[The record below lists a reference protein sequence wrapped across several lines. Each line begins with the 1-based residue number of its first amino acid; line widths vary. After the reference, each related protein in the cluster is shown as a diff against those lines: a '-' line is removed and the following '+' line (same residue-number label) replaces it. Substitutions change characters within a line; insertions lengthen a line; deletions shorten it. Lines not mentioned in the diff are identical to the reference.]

1 MKKNLSN
8 TIIGSGFIAKSFYS
22 HLDKLKKL
30 NICLY
35 AAGVSN
41 SQSSNNQLL
50 EKDKNRIID
59 FSKTHDQTK
68 KLVYISTCS
77 AEDPSRNQNPY
88 VKNKL
93 YIEKILS
100 NSFDNF
106 LIIRF
111 PEVVGKNSNNTT
123 LINFFY
129 NNIKSKKKFEIW
141 TKAKRNIIDI
151 EDAVFLTLNFLEN
164 SNLNNTTINIANPFS
179 YNVQDIVKNIES
191 LINIKASYKLIDAG
205 SDDWNIDISKIS
217 ETIKNNKNIFGK
229 NYLYKILKKYYF

>member
-129 NNIKSKKKFEIW
+129 NNIKNKKKFEIW

-151 EDAVFLTLNFLEN
+151 EDAVFLSLNFLEN
-164 SNLNNTTINIANPFS
+164 SNLNNTIINIANPFS
-179 YNVQDIVKNIES
+179 YSVQDIVKNIES
-191 LINIKASYKLIDAG
+191 LVNIKANYKLIDQG

-217 ETIKNNKNIFGK
+217 EIIKNNKNIFGK